1 MFMSIAPIN
10 QERVGCSAEFMFFSY
25 LSHLLSVFLTVKM
38 TEKWKEDWQLI
49 KHSWVHSLVTLLDT
63 PVELI
68 DNVNIESS
76 DQIQC
81 MHCII

>member
-10 QERVGCSAEFMFFSY
+10 QEGICCSAEFMFFSY

-38 TEKWKEDWQLI
+38 TEKWKEDWQFI

-63 PVELI
+63 PAELI

-81 MHCII
+81 THCII